1 MTDAKTYLDR
11 YGKLKLYI
19 SAKQRELQDL
29 RNSLLPKSMD
39 YSGVVVQSSPV
50 DHMADVIAK
59 IDEMERKIRNDTL
72 EALKILREIEDT
84 ISEVEDLERQALL
97 TNYYIVG
104 LTWEM
109 TAEVMKYDVRTVYR
123 MHEEAL
129 EEVERILVSKC
140 H

>member
-59 IDEMERKIRNDTL
+59 IDEMERKIESETL
-72 EALKILREIEDT
+72 EALQVLKEINET
-84 ISEVEDLERQALL
+84 ISKVEDLTYQALL
-97 TNYYIVG
+97 INYYVVG
-104 LTWEM
+104 LTWE
-109 TAEVMKYDVRTVYR
+109 EVSETMGFEPRWIYELHNR
-123 MHEEAL
+123 AL
-129 EEVERILVSKC
+129 EEVQKVLQ
-140 H
+140 